1 MSHTP
6 GPWIAAWD
14 KDDHHIWANGCDI
27 AFLPGE
33 EQGYECGAKLKTLE
47 ANGKL
52 MAAAPEMLEALKFIK
67 NEVTEDLSGLDLDMA
82 WGILHTVRDMA
93 DEALAKATGVEQ

>member
-52 MAAAPEMLEALKFIK
+52 MAAAPELLEAL
-67 NEVTEDLSGLDLDMA
+67 
-82 WGILHTVRDMA
+82 RC
-93 DEALAKATGVEQ
+93 ALADLEGSLAGYGEHDWDAHVKSIKEARLAISKATGE

>member
-1 MSHTP
+1 MSYTP
-6 GPWIAAWD
+6 KPWIAAWD

-52 MAAAPEMLEALKFIK
+52 MAAAPDLLEALVFCLSFLTANDDGEDDVVERIKAAKFAI
-67 NEVTEDLSGLDLDMA
+67 N
-82 WGILHTVRDMA
+82 
-93 DEALAKATGVEQ
+93 KATGE

>member
-1 MSHTP
+1 MTHTP

-33 EQGYECGAKLKTLE
+33 EQGYEGGVKIKTLE

-52 MAAAPEMLEALKFIK
+52 MAAAPELLNALESFMVLYKQGQLVIEGDDGNDPIVAAALKAI
-67 NEVTEDLSGLDLDMA
+67 
-82 WGILHTVRDMA
+82 
-93 DEALAKATGVEQ
+93 AKATGEKP

>member
-52 MAAAPEMLEALKFIK
+52 MAAAPELLKACQAYVAIYGHRK
-67 NEVTEDLSGLDLDMA
+67 EHLGANTMELA
-82 WGILHTVRDMA
+82 IA
-93 DEALAKATGVEQ
+93 AIAKATGEQR